1 MVLMPKGG
9 TVDVSAIVQAIM
21 SAAAVAGSA
30 ALFELLPG
38 RGPAGPDART
48 GPPLPRIEPGSRPAT
63 KPLPLA
69 SPPAPAPRVPTRPR
83 T

>member
-1 MVLMPKGG
+1 VTASAALSMVLMPKGG
-9 TVDVSAIVQAIM
+9 TVDVSAIVQAIL

-38 RGPAGPDART
+38 RAGAALDAT
-48 GPPLPRIEPGSRPAT
+48 GGGTTPPLPRVEPVPAT
-63 KPLPLA
+63 A
-69 SPPAPAPRVPTRPR
+69 RVPTRPR